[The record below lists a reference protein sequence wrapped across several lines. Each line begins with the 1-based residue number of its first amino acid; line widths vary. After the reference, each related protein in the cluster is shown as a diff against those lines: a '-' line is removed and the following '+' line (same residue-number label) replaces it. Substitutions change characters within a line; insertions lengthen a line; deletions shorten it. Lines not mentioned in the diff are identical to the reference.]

1 MKLGKLLKKNGQKKE
16 LDLRRYIYIYN
27 KYIYNF
33 NNYENIRFQ
42 ELSNLRNKNS
52 SILK

>member
-16 LDLRRYIYIYN
+16 LDLRRYIYTIN
-27 KYIYNF
+27 YIYNF

-42 ELSNLRNKNS
+42 ELSNLLNKNS
-52 SILK
+52 SIQK